1 MLENKS
7 EPEKY
12 FFIVLDKEL
21 DKIAIFYD
29 GTILVIRGFRLVI
42 HIAFWKYRKRR

>member
-29 GTILVIRGFRLVI
+29 GTILLIRGFGLVFI
-42 HIAFWKYRKRR
+42 LLFCFFEI